1 MRPRVAWMTGNDDSI
16 LEFLGERDVA
26 LSPRGLDINLER
38 EGIAISYRT
47 INRRLKQLHEKGLV
61 EKVNEDRGWY
71 VISDKG
77 QKYLAG
83 ELDASELEDD
93 NE

>member
-1 MRPRVAWMTGNDDSI
+1 
-16 LEFLGERDVA
+16 
-26 LSPRGLDINLER
+26 RGLDINLER